1 MAHILD
7 KSYFIVLGAS
17 SDQKESILVANELGF
32 RTLVFDKNKSSYCK
46 KYAYKF
52 FNVSTV
58 NFSLIKKK
66 IDKYKKKIAGVITQG
81 SDIPFTVSKIEKY
94 LKIYGRTPLNSA
106 LVCSN
111 KLLMKNFF
119 TQNKIPTAKQF
130 KNIHQIKKSDYPV
143 VVKPIDMS
151 GSKGVYFC
159 RNFDEIN
166 FFSKISKKK
175 SKKKKIIIEKF
186 LHGPQLST
194 ESLIIKKNV
203 YTFGYAERNYKDTKE
218 FYPNILENGGTQI
231 AKKYFSYKKK
241 VDFYIKKIAK
251 KLKIDNGV
259 IKSDLV
265 INNNRISFIEIATR
279 LSGGDFSATLIPK
292 STGVNFIKC
301 AVKNAAGLKVFK
313 NELISLKNVN
323 KKYYAN
329 RYFFSVNKKNI
340 KKIYVPKF
348 LKNVKWIHKL
358 EFNTNIL
365 IKKTQSHKDRY
376 GVFIVSAK
384 NLNQLTKRINF
395 VYNNIK
401 ILYE

>member
-1 MAHILD
+1 
-7 KSYFIVLGAS
+7 
-17 SDQKESILVANELGF
+17 
-32 RTLVFDKNKSSYCK
+32 
-46 KYAYKF
+46 
-52 FNVSTV
+52 
-58 NFSLIKKK
+58 
-66 IDKYKKKIAGVITQG
+66 
-81 SDIPFTVSKIEKY
+81 
-94 LKIYGRTPLNSA
+94 
-106 LVCSN
+106 
-111 KLLMKNFF
+111 MKNFF

-151 GSKGVYFC
+151 GSNGVYFC

-166 FFSKISKKK
+166 FFSNISKKK

-186 LHGPQLST
+186 LNGPQLST

-203 YTFGYAERNYKDTKE
+203 YTFGYAERNYNDTKD
-218 FYPNILENGGTQI
+218 FYPNILENGGIQI

-251 KLKIDNGV
+251 KLKINNGV

-313 NELISLKNVN
+313 NELIGFKNIN
-323 KKYYAN
+323 KNYYAN
-329 RYFFSVNKKNI
+329 RYFFSVDKKNI

-358 EFNTNIL
+358 EFNTNRL